1 MKNLRLL
8 PFFMIILFSCMKE
21 NEVKPFD
28 PVVRVSCGS
37 TGISGEAIRTIFE
50 FDGSGLIVGDS
61 LTYSWDFGDGKT
73 GKGITT
79 THVYSE
85 MGKYA
90 TTLAITNNNDE
101 VKSSCVIRID
111 VKPEDI

>member
-8 PFFMIILFSCMKE
+8 PFIMVLLFSCGKE
-21 NEVKPFD
+21 NEVKPSD
-28 PVVRVSCGS
+28 PLVRVTCGS

-50 FDGSGLIVGDS
+50 FDGSGLMEGDN
-61 LTYSWDFGDGKT
+61 LTYSWDFGDGET
-73 GKGITT
+73 GKGIKI
-79 THVYSE
+79 THVYNE

-111 VKPEDI
+111 VKPEGI